1 MLRNLLPD
9 GPDQPP
15 VDARRFAQEAVSKLY
30 YKGLFRGHP
39 ARPYYVSTDGV
50 GYLLVSLL
58 QLDRAIE
65 LKDKLVG
72 QKTIPLPGGESL
84 GFDNW

>member
-1 MLRNLLPD
+1 MYANTGEEVNLD
-9 GPDQPP
+9 
-15 VDARRFAQEAVSKLY
+15 DARRFAQEAVSKLY

-39 ARPYYVSTDGV
+39 ARPYYATTDGV
-50 GYLLVSLL
+50 GYLLVALL

-72 QKTIPLPGGESL
+72 KKVIQFENNSSL